1 MARQTLQLFKKG
13 STSAPLATCVL
24 ANDLLGRLVGLL
36 SHKELRAHE
45 GLILEPCK
53 QVHTLFMQFPIDAL
67 FLSKENLVVGI
78 EELVPWRFSKLHF
91 KARKV
96 IEVPYG
102 SCRELGIRVGDEL
115 ELRSC

>member
-1 MARQTLQLFKKG
+1 MARQKLRLSKKG
-13 STSAPLATCVL
+13 DTLNTLATCVL

-36 SHKELRAHE
+36 SHKELAPRE

-67 FLSKENLVVGI
+67 FVSKDNVVVGV
-78 EELVPWRFSKLHF
+78 EELVPWRFSKIHF

-96 IEVPYG
+96 IELPYG
-102 SCRELGIRVGDEL
+102 SCRELGIRVGDGL
-115 ELRSC
+115 ELQSC